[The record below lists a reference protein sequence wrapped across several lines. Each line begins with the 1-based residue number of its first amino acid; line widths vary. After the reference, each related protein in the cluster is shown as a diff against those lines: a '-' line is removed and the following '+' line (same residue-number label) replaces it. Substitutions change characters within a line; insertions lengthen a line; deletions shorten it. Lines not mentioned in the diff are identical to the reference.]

1 MYCVYISVY
10 HDGGLSVL
18 MYSVHPLTTLSTSQ
32 GEQNSSQVVHSAQP
46 IRNTQSMWCDVLY
59 TVTDV
64 GGRGVNR
71 KKLSALNHNALI
83 LILFSAGSI
92 DREKKNNFFVSKQM
106 SQVYF
111 FPIVNWNDE
120 W

>member
-92 DREKKNNFFVSKQM
+92 DREKKITFLCLNKCHKYIS
-106 SQVYF
+106 
-111 FPIVNWNDE
+111 FP
-120 W
+120 